1 MGQQQLAYTRLMAF
15 TARSEPTRTAILTE
29 ARRLLAEKGYEGT
42 TIRAVAAAAG
52 VDPSMVMRYYG
63 SKDGLFGAAVD
74 LDLHFPDAAGWP
86 REELGIRLARHVVA
100 RWEGELSD
108 ELIRLL
114 LRSAITNVA
123 ATEQLRAVFG
133 GQVLR
138 FVQQVAGGDTPEVVR
153 RASMLATQVVGVA
166 LCRYVLEL
174 PPVVAMDADTLVAML
189 APVIQH
195 YLTGDLT
202 AAVWRP
208 AHLCL

>member
-1 MGQQQLAYTRLMAF
+1 MAF

-63 SKDGLFGAAVD
+63 NKEGLFGAAVD

-114 LRSAITNVA
+114 LRSATTNA
-123 ATEQLRAVFG
+123 AAVEQLRAVFG

-138 FVQQVAGGDTPEVVR
+138 FVQQVAGADTPDVAR
-153 RASMLATQVVGVA
+153 RASMLATQVLGVA

-174 PPVVAMDADTLVAML
+174 PPVVAIDADTLVAML

-202 AAVWRP
+202 GDVRRN
-208 AHLCL
+208 L

>member
-1 MGQQQLAYTRLMAF
+1 MAF

-42 TIRAVAAAAG
+42 TIRTVAAAAG

-63 SKDGLFGAAVD
+63 SKEGLFGAAVD
-74 LDLHFPDAAGWP
+74 LDLRFPDAATWP
-86 REELGIRLARHVVA
+86 RDELGVRLARHVVA

-114 LRSAITNVA
+114 LRSATTNA
-123 ATEQLRAVFG
+123 AAVERLRAVFG

-138 FVQQVAGGDTPEVVR
+138 FVQQVAGANTPEVAR
-153 RASMLATQVVGVA
+153 RASMLATQVLGVA

-174 PPVVAMDADTLVAML
+174 PTVVAMDADTLVAML

-202 AAVWRP
+202 APV
-208 AHLCL
+208 

>member
-1 MGQQQLAYTRLMAF
+1 MAF

-63 SKDGLFGAAVD
+63 NKEGLFGAAVD
-74 LDLHFPDAAGWP
+74 LDLHFPDASGWP
-86 REELGIRLARHVVA
+86 RDELGARLARHVVA

-114 LRSAITNVA
+114 LRSATTNAAAVA
-123 ATEQLRAVFG
+123 QLQAVFG

-138 FVQQVAGGDTPEVVR
+138 FVRQVAGADTPEVTR
-153 RASMLATQVVGVA
+153 RASMLATQVLGVA
-166 LCRYVLEL
+166 LCRYVLAL

-202 AAVWRP
+202 AAV
-208 AHLCL
+208 

>member
-1 MGQQQLAYTRLMAF
+1 MAF
-15 TARSEPTRTAILTE
+15 TARSEPTRTAILAE

-63 SKDGLFGAAVD
+63 NKEGLFGAAVD

-114 LRSAITNVA
+114 LRSATTNA
-123 ATEQLRAVFG
+123 AAAEQLRAVFG

-195 YLTGDLT
+195 YLTGDLI
-202 AAVWRP
+202 
-208 AHLCL
+208 HGL